1 MKMECSKYLKYAALL
16 SLLLTGVLAISGCT
30 NPEKAKADHV
40 SKGEAYLKES
50 RFQEASIEFRN
61 AVQIDENFAPA
72 HWGLARAYE
81 GLQRGQE
88 AFDELRKTVQLD
100 ANNLEARVK
109 LGTLYVVASRGKPE
123 ILAEAEKLANEI
135 LQKDQNHIEGHIL
148 MGTIHFARN
157 DREKGLAELN
167 RALEIDPKRVESHLS
182 LARFYMVT
190 NEPAK
195 AEEVFRRAI
204 SLNNNSGLAHTEY
217 GKFLLQANRPTEA
230 EAELQKAVEVEPA
243 NRNSRM
249 ILASYYLVNKQL
261 DKAEAAYK
269 QLADLDQARP
279 EGQAVLADFYSSI
292 NRLEDAARIYQDIL
306 TKAPDYTQG
315 RYRLGEILLRKGDK
329 DGAAA
334 QIAEVLKRDAS
345 DRQALLLRAQMRIQ
359 KSKADDVKAA
369 VEDLKEV
376 LRQEPN
382 SKLGLYFMSQAHFAL
397 GMIDQARAF
406 AADLERNYPDYLPAK
421 LLQSQLT
428 LAAAEPKKSLTQST
442 DLLTRLAKTAPDAE
456 NSPQML
462 ADLSLRAMIIHG
474 ASQAQ
479 LGNLEGARQDFIKAK
494 EANPQN
500 SDVYINLAGIAIA
513 QKKPDEAIGFFENA
527 LQISPTDFSALDGLI
542 KVYASRNELPK
553 AHARLDQIL
562 GSFPND
568 ASLHYLKAQ
577 IYAIERN
584 PQGTEAELR
593 KALELDPN
601 YITAYSSLGALFINT
616 KQEDRAITELKKVV
630 ALRPENPSA
639 YVLIGILYD
648 AKKDY
653 VNAMEHYRQALER
666 DPNAVIAAN
675 NLAWLYATRPE
686 LNGNLD
692 EAVRLAQGV
701 IQKNPNVAGFSDTL
715 GWVYYKKALYSV
727 AVEHLR
733 KAVAMD
739 EAAAKKS
746 QVSPSALYRYH
757 LGMALKGKGD
767 NEAAKRE
774 LALAVRLAD
783 KAPFADVEEA
793 RKALATL

>member
-1 MKMECSKYLKYAALL
+1 MNTECSKYLKYAALL
-16 SLLLTGVLAISGCT
+16 SLLLTGALLLSGCT
-30 NPEKAKADHV
+30 NPEKAKVDHV
-40 SKGEAYLKES
+40 NKGEAYLKES

-61 AVQIDENFAPA
+61 AVQIDDNYAAA

-109 LGTLYVVASRGKPE
+109 LGTLYVVASKGKPE

-135 LQKDQNHIEGHIL
+135 LQKDPNHIEGHIL
-148 MGTIHFARN
+148 MGTIYFARN

-167 RALEIDPKRVESHLS
+167 RALEIDPQRVESHLS

-195 AEEVFRRAI
+195 AEEVFKRAI
-204 SLNNNSGLAHTEY
+204 SINGNSGLAHTEY
-217 GKFLLQANRPTEA
+217 GKFLVQANRPVEA
-230 EAELQKAVEVEPA
+230 EAELQKAVEVEPS

-249 ILASYYLVNKQL
+249 ILASYYLVNKQI

-269 QLADLDQARP
+269 QLADLDKTRP
-279 EGQAVLADFYSSI
+279 EGQAVLGDFYSAI
-292 NRLEDAARIYQDIL
+292 NRLDDAARIYQDIL
-306 TKAPDYTQG
+306 SKAPDYTQG

-329 DGAAA
+329 DGASA
-334 QIAEVLKRDAS
+334 QINQVLKKDQH

-359 KSKADDVKAA
+359 QNKAEDVKAA

-376 LRQEPN
+376 LKQEPN
-382 SKLGLYFMSQAHFAL
+382 SKLGLYFMTQAHFGL

-428 LAAAEPKKSLTQST
+428 LAAAEPKKALTQST
-442 DLLTRLAKTAPDAE
+442 DLLNRLAKTAPDAE
-456 NSPQML
+456 SSPQLL
-462 ADLSLRAMIIHG
+462 ADLTLKALIIHG

-479 LGNLEGARQDFIKAK
+479 LGNIEGARQDFMAAR
-494 EANPQN
+494 EANPRN
-500 SDVYINLAGIAIA
+500 PDVYVNLAGIASA
-513 QKKPDEAIGFFENA
+513 QKKLDEAVGFYESA
-527 LQISPTDFSALDGLI
+527 LEIAPADFSALDGLI
-542 KVYASRNELPK
+542 KLHASRNELPK
-553 AHARLDQIL
+553 AHAKLDQVL
-562 GSFPND
+562 SSFPND

-584 PQGTEAELR
+584 PQGTENELR

-601 YITAYSSLGALFINT
+601 YIIAYSALGALFINT
-616 KQEDRAITELKKVV
+616 KQEDRAITELKKVTE
-630 ALRPENPSA
+630 LRPENPSA
-639 YVLIGILYD
+639 YILIGMLYD
-648 AKKDY
+648 SKKDY
-653 VNAMEHYRQALER
+653 PTAAEHYRKALEK
-666 DPNAVIAAN
+666 DPDSVIAAN

-715 GWVYYKKALYSV
+715 GWIYYKKALYGV
-727 AVEHLR
+727 AVEQLR

-746 QVSPSALYRYH
+746 QASPSALYRYH
-757 LGMALKGKGD
+757 LGMALKEKGD
-767 NEAAKRE
+767 KEAAKRE
-774 LALAVRLAD
+774 LGLALRLAD
-783 KAPFADVEEA
+783 KAPFSDIEEA

>member
-1 MKMECSKYLKYAALL
+1 
-16 SLLLTGVLAISGCT
+16 
-30 NPEKAKADHV
+30 
-40 SKGEAYLKES
+40 
-50 RFQEASIEFRN
+50 
-61 AVQIDENFAPA
+61 
-72 HWGLARAYE
+72 
-81 GLQRGQE
+81 
-88 AFDELRKTVQLD
+88 
-100 ANNLEARVK
+100 
-109 LGTLYVVASRGKPE
+109 
-123 ILAEAEKLANEI
+123 
-135 LQKDQNHIEGHIL
+135 
-148 MGTIHFARN
+148 
-157 DREKGLAELN
+157 
-167 RALEIDPKRVESHLS
+167 
-182 LARFYMVT
+182 
-190 NEPAK
+190 
-195 AEEVFRRAI
+195 
-204 SLNNNSGLAHTEY
+204 
-217 GKFLLQANRPTEA
+217 
-230 EAELQKAVEVEPA
+230 
-243 NRNSRM
+243 
-249 ILASYYLVNKQL
+249 
-261 DKAEAAYK
+261 
-269 QLADLDQARP
+269 
-279 EGQAVLADFYSSI
+279 
-292 NRLEDAARIYQDIL
+292 L

-315 RYRLGEILLRKGDK
+315 RYRLGEILLRKGDR
-329 DGAAA
+329 DGASA
-334 QIAEVLKRDAS
+334 QITEVLKKDPS
-345 DRQALLLRAQMRIQ
+345 DRQALQLRAQMRIQ
-359 KSKADDVKAA
+359 QGKVDDVKAA
-369 VEDLKEV
+369 IEDLKEV

-382 SKLGLYFMSQAHFAL
+382 SKLGLYFMAQAHFSMSL
-397 GMIDQARAF
+397 IDQARAF

-421 LLQSQLT
+421 LLQAQLT
-428 LAAAEPKKSLTQST
+428 LAAAEPKKSLSQST
-442 DLLTRLAKTAPDAE
+442 DLLNRLAKTAPDAE
-456 NSPQML
+456 NSPQLL
-462 ADLSLRAMIIHG
+462 AELTLRALIIHG

-479 LGNLEGARQDFIKAK
+479 LGNLEAARQDFMAAK
-494 EANPQN
+494 DANPRS
-500 SDVYINLAGIAIA
+500 SDVYINLAGVAIA
-513 QKKPDEAIGFFENA
+513 QKKTDEAVGFFESA

-553 AHARLDQIL
+553 AHARVDQIL

-577 IYAIERN
+577 VYAIERN

-601 YITAYSSLGALFINT
+601 YITAYTSLGALFINT

-648 AKKDY
+648 SKKDY
-653 VNAMEHYRQALER
+653 TNAMEHYRQALER

-739 EAAAKKS
+739 EAAAKKL
-746 QVSPSALYRYH
+746 QGTPSALYRYH

-783 KAPFADVEEA
+783 KAPFADIDEA